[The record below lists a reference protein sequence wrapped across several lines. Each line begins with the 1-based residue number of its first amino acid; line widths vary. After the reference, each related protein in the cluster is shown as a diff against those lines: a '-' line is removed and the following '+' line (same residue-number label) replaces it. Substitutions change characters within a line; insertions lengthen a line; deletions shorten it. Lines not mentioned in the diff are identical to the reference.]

1 MSPPQDQDQHRTPSR
16 RSMRNLVVDLKM
28 ELAGTLARLDDLE
41 LSNRRLERERDEALD
56 CIRRLSSQGTAAD
69 PIAITTGKCAAA
81 AATPP
86 TAGAATEGSPRPRYR
101 RASDGGAS
109 LLPGR
114 LHVLSSFSSLQ
125 DEASTATSTAA
136 QAQAEVGAAAHPLH
150 VGRRHRADFAAF
162 RELSSSDDDDE
173 HDEQEHDDEHDDDE
187 HDEVNAEHDD
197 EHEHTVETLRCT
209 SAGQPVLS
217 TTTPSATT
225 AAAAAAAAAQNA
237 ATETA
242 GRSMLRRLSDGLTQR
257 FHDSGCMARSMRPR
271 VPLDRRAAGSDAFA
285 LFRIMCVRNVTC
297 TVSACISPLEYAA
310 GAAGAVRDDRCG
322 ADQRQ
327 SRPCC

>member
-1 MSPPQDQDQHRTPSR
+1 MQLASR
-16 RSMRNLVVDLKM
+16 DL
-28 ELAGTLARLDDLE
+28 RLPY
-41 LSNRRLERERDEALD
+41 S
-56 CIRRLSSQGTAAD
+56 
-69 PIAITTGKCAAA
+69 
-81 AATPP
+81 
-86 TAGAATEGSPRPRYR
+86 
-101 RASDGGAS
+101 GAS

-114 LHVLSSFSSLQ
+114 LRVHVLSSFSSLQ

-173 HDEQEHDDEHDDDE
+173 HEHDDEHDDDE

-197 EHEHTVETLRCT
+197 EHEHTVETLRYT

-225 AAAAAAAAAQNA
+225 TAAAAQNA

-257 FHDSGCMARSMRPR
+257 FHDSGCMARSMSMSMSMNLDLQPLSRVKPHTVVPR
-271 VPLDRRAAGSDAFA
+271 DAIFQAGPRRQ
-285 LFRIMCVRNVTC
+285 L
-297 TVSACISPLEYAA
+297 L
-310 GAAGAVRDDRCG
+310 
-322 ADQRQ
+322 
-327 SRPCC
+327 